1 MNNTTTTAT
10 TAATFTVGET
20 YSARSACDHNTVWT
34 FTVAKRSAKFITF
47 TDGKRVGVKNGHQGE
62 WALPLGT
69 FSMAPVIRA

>member
-47 TDGKRVGVKNGHQGE
+47 TDGKRVGVKNGPNGE

-69 FSMAPVIRA
+69 FSMAPVINS